1 MNRQETSKQA
11 CAKYAR
17 LRGDEPQQ
25 NFRMALNLFI
35 MRGCSVSD
43 AEVEASGSC
52 ARTTPGFTPL
62 RAGSE
67 GSSVGRSRECRGS

>member
-25 NFRMALNLFI
+25 HFRMALNLFI

-43 AEVEASGSC
+43 AEVEALGFV
-52 ARTTPGFTPL
+52 RKDYPGFTPL
-62 RAGSE
+62 RAGS
-67 GSSVGRSRECRGS
+67 VGVER